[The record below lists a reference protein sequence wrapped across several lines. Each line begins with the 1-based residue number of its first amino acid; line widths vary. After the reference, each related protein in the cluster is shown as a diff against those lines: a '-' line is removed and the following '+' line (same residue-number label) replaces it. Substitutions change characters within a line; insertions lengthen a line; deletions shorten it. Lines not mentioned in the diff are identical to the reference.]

1 MEQLTTKSADEQPKR
16 DEVSFVADA
25 RLISILGEQL
35 IGSEKVGVL
44 ELVKNAYDAD
54 ASSCVVTIEGVP
66 TLPLQPRGLAEYADL
81 PGPIIEIRD
90 DGTGMNRD
98 DIVAGWLRPATAK
111 RAKVKDRLRAE
122 RQRAVENGTLAEYDA
137 IVETMRSERG
147 RLPLGE
153 KGIGRLATHRLGQN
167 LWLRTKTADDPSEWE
182 LRIDWRAFESPKGE
196 SVDLDSIKFELKHQ
210 PPTTDYGERG
220 SGTVICC
227 YGGRPGYE
235 WTEDAL
241 VELGQAVVSLQSP
254 HRGGK
259 FQTRFVTPHVEEARI
274 ASPLS
279 RLASP
284 FELHAIIDEKGF
296 ADIELRFTAPDH
308 LEEKPQDREI
318 KKSIDL
324 RRRKKDYWKGENLQL
339 RAPVCGPFYIHIRSW
354 VRIREWLGPE
364 FKTITEYLDRFGGLA
379 VYRDGILAQAAQL
392 SSKNDWL
399 GLSIQQIKKT
409 SKISYYQLSGEIEL
423 DQSKTLDLRDRSSR
437 EGMIETQALRD
448 LAELTRA
455 VIYELE
461 THTRE
466 VRDDWTKKTRSGRV
480 SSASLRAE
488 TRMAANLHRILV
500 ERYDFVKDPLELKPI
515 VGSKAR
521 VQAVG
526 ARLETLHEYLKLRE
540 EEIAGLAE
548 AAGFGL
554 AIAVGVHELGKLA
567 SGIAANARFI
577 SRSPESE
584 EVPNRARDI
593 TRNAESLLA
602 EVRRI
607 EPLRSVRTATPRS
620 SSARRV
626 AELAR
631 NALGLSLDRDRIAMT
646 IQGDDFPLLVKVGS
660 VAQVFANLVDNSVY
674 WLSSTGPG
682 RKEIRI
688 TLYGDK
694 RLVLF
699 ADSGPGISSTIKP
712 HLFKPFY
719 SEKSPPS
726 GLGLYICR
734 HYLAQERATI
744 RLARPNERCELVGAQ
759 FILDFSKTPGEPE

>member
-1 MEQLTTKSADEQPKR
+1 MGHLTTEPTDSQKP

-54 ASSCVVTIEGVP
+54 ASTCVVTIEGAP
-66 TLPLQPRGLAEYADL
+66 GLPSQDRRLTEYAQL

-90 DGTGMNRD
+90 DGTGMSRD
-98 DIVAGWLRPATAK
+98 DIVSGWLRPATAK
-111 RAKVKDRLRAE
+111 RAQVKDRLREE
-122 RQRAVENGTLAEYDA
+122 RRRAIEQGTLAEYDA
-137 IVETMRSERG
+137 IVEAMRSEQG

-153 KGIGRLATHRLGQN
+153 KGIGRLATHRLGQH
-167 LWLRTKTADDPSEWE
+167 LWLRTKTAADPSEWE
-182 LRIDWRAFESPKGE
+182 LRIDWRAF
-196 SVDLDSIKFELKHQ
+196 DSIQGKSIDLSSIKLELKHQ
-210 PPTTDYGERG
+210 NPTTEYGPRN

-259 FQTRFVTPHVEEARI
+259 FQTRFVTPHVEESRI
-274 ASPLS
+274 ASPLE

-284 FELHAIIDEKGF
+284 FELHAIVDDKGI
-296 ADIELRFTAPDH
+296 ADIELRFTAPEH
-308 LEEKPQDREI
+308 LEEKPRDLDI
-318 KKSIDL
+318 KKSVDL
-324 RRRKKDYWKGENLQL
+324 RRRKKTYWKAENLQL

-455 VIYELE
+455 VIHELE

-480 SSASLRAE
+480 SAASLRAE
-488 TRMAANLHRILV
+488 TRMAANVHRVLV
-500 ERYDFVKDPLELKPI
+500 ERYDFSKDPLELKPI

-548 AAGFGL
+548 VAGFGL

-567 SGIAANARFI
+567 SAIAANARFI
-577 SRSPESE
+577 SRSPTSD

-607 EPLRSVRTATPRS
+607 EPLRSVRTAAPRS
-620 SSARRV
+620 TTARRV

-631 NALGLSLDRDRIAMT
+631 NALGLSLDRDHIAMS

-674 WLSSTGPG
+674 WLSSTGTQ
-682 RKEIRI
+682 RKEVRI

-694 RLVLF
+694 RRVLF

-734 HYLAQERATI
+734 HYLAQERASI
-744 RLARPNERCELVGAQ
+744 RLAREDERCELLGAQ
-759 FILDFSKTPGEPE
+759 FVIDFSKTPGDAE